1 MKNQFWQGFW
11 RLADPKISLASF
23 ASMFLGACAAAAD
36 GPIQFGWLA
45 LTVLGI
51 FAIEVA
57 KNASG
62 DIFDFDSGDDQT
74 IKAEDR
80 TPFSGGKRVLLDGLL
95 TRGQTIGIAIV
106 SYLVGILAGLSIVIW
121 REPSVLWWG
130 ILGTSMAFF
139 YHAPP
144 FKLSYRGLGELA
156 VAISYGS
163 LICVG
168 TYLVQRGAVTTE
180 IIIISLLLG
189 ILIGSFLLIN
199 EFPDYHADLSADK
212 NTLVV
217 RLGRRNASRLFAGL
231 VASAFAV
238 LFALPIF
245 GFPFTIWLGLAAVPL
260 AYSATRL
267 LLKNPEI
274 TSRIIPAQGN
284 TLLAFVLFAFGAGVG
299 LVLG

>member
-1 MKNQFWQGFW
+1 MAARRSEDFAGFVC
-11 RLADPKISLASF
+11 F
-23 ASMFLGACAAAAD
+23 HV
-36 GPIQFGWLA
+36 FGWLA

-62 DIFDFDSGDDQT
+62 DIFDFDSGNDQAVR
-74 IKAEDR
+74 AEDR
-80 TPFSGGKRVLLDGLL
+80 TPFSGGKRVLLDGFL
-95 TRGQTIGIAIV
+95 TRGQTIGIAV
-106 SYLVGILAGLSIVIW
+106 MSYLVGILAGLSIVIW

-130 ILGTSMAFF
+130 ILGTGMAFF

-156 VAISYGS
+156 VAISYGP
-163 LICVG
+163 LICAG
-168 TYLVQRGAVTTE
+168 TYLVQRGA
-180 IIIISLLLG
+180 ISMEVIVISILLG
-189 ILIGSFLLIN
+189 LLIGSFLLIN

-231 VASAFAV
+231 VASAFV
-238 LFALPIF
+238 ILFALPF
-245 GFPFTIWLGLAAVPL
+245 LKFPFTIWLGFAAAPL

-267 LLKNPEI
+267 LLQNPET

-284 TLLAFVLFAFGAGVG
+284 TLFAFVLFAFGSGIG
-299 LVLG
+299 LALG

>member
-1 MKNQFWQGFW
+1 MKNRFWQGFW

-23 ASMFLGACAAAAD
+23 ASMFLGACIAAAS
-36 GPIQFGWLA
+36 GPIHFGWLA
-45 LTVLGI
+45 LTVLGV

-62 DIFDFDSGDDQT
+62 DMFDFDSGDDQA
-74 IKAEDR
+74 IRAEDR

-95 TRGQTIGIAIV
+95 TRGQTIGIAVV
-106 SYLVGILAGLSIVIW
+106 SYFVGIFAGIAIVIW

-130 ILGTSMAFF
+130 ILGTGMAFF

-156 VAISYGS
+156 VAISYGP

-168 TYLVQRGAVTTE
+168 TYLVQRGTVSME
-180 IIIISLLLG
+180 VIVISILLG
-189 ILIGSFLLIN
+189 LLIGSFLLIN
-199 EFPDYHADLSADK
+199 EFPDYHADRGARK

-231 VASAFAV
+231 VVLAFVV
-238 LFALPIF
+238 LFALPFI
-245 GFPFTIWLGLAAVPL
+245 GYPFTIWLGFAAAPL